1 MNSGADAGAAEWAA
15 HRPLLFRVAYDVLG
29 SVADAEDV
37 VQETWLRWSGADR
50 SDVRDP
56 RAYLVRT
63 AVNQALNRVRANKAR
78 RETYVGPWLPEP
90 LVDPDPQADPAE
102 AVTARAERT
111 EHVSLAMLVVLESL
125 TPDERAVF
133 VLREV
138 FGMPHDE
145 VAAVLDRSPA
155 AVRQIAHRAREHV
168 QARRPRF
175 AADARDQRE
184 VTETFLR
191 ACLTGDLAGL
201 LAVLAP
207 QVRLV
212 SDGGGVAKA
221 ARRVIEGADKVSR
234 FLFGISGEAAA
245 LQFRPA
251 LVNGRPG
258 VLQSDSDGV
267 VNGVAQLEVVDGRVE
282 TIFFLVNPDKLR
294 HLAVDRGH

>member
-1 MNSGADAGAAEWAA
+1 VSAGSEVWAA

-37 VQETWLRWSGADR
+37 VQETWLRWSAGDR
-50 SDVRDP
+50 TDVREP
-56 RAYLVRT
+56 RAYLVRI
-63 AVNQALNRVRANKAR
+63 AVNQALNRVRANQSR

-90 LVDPDPQADPAE
+90 LVDPDPQTDPAT
-102 AVTARAERT
+102 AVTDRADRVEQ
-111 EHVSLAMLVVLESL
+111 VSLAMLVVLESL

-138 FGMPHDE
+138 FGMPHDDI
-145 VAAVLDRSPA
+145 ASAMDRSPA

-175 AADARDQRE
+175 DTDADEQRR
-184 VTETFLR
+184 VTATFLQ
-191 ACLTGDLAGL
+191 ACLTGDVAGL

-212 SDGGGVAKA
+212 SDGGGVAKS

-234 FLFGISGEAAA
+234 FMVGISGDAAK
-245 LQFRPA
+245 LQIRFA
-251 LVNGRPG
+251 QVNGRPG
-258 VLQSDSDGV
+258 VVQTTADGEV
-267 VNGVAQLEVVDGRVE
+267 HGVAQLDVVDGRVE
-282 TIFFLVNPDKLR
+282 TIFFVVNPDKLR
-294 HLAVDRGH
+294 HLAVDRPH